1 MVEDYVRGYEY
12 YFWIYGFYVYYKRG
26 HLLFINIFSLLLM
39 VVISLGVGYGMAL
52 FVVELSGS
60 FLKWIIILS
69 VGFGLFKIEE
79 GE

>member
-1 MVEDYVRGYEY
+1 MLEAMSIIFGFMV
-12 YFWIYGFYVYYKRG
+12 FMFIIKRG

-69 VGFGLFKIEE
+69 VGFWAFQNRGR
-79 GE
+79 